1 MPPSSRFVVGSMRGA
16 DGGPVGNAD
25 TAVRIRSAYERVL
38 KTGETVFAVGDQ
50 DGHLYVIQ
58 TGAVEI
64 VREGPHGNQVVARLG
79 PGDFFGE
86 IALVRAEP
94 RKVLAVAAA
103 PTRVLEL
110 DRETLEGMC
119 LAQPEIAIR
128 MIRLLVSRVI
138 EAERKLAVLGG
149 DDMLRPLVRAL
160 TRGAEPVGGEEPGF
174 RVETS
179 LRRLSEETG
188 LSLAETHRAL
198 HQLFDRKVL
207 HMVDDGLRVPDLDA
221 LSGCV
226 EVG

>member
-1 MPPSSRFVVGSMRGA
+1 MAPSSRVVVGSMGGA

-38 KTGETVFAVGDQ
+38 RAGETVFAVGDQ

-119 LAQPEIAIR
+119 MAQPEIAMR
-128 MIRLLVSRVI
+128 MIRVLASRLI
-138 EAERKLAVLGG
+138 EAERRLAALGV
-149 DDMLRPLVRAL
+149 DDLLQPVVRTLVRQAV
-160 TRGAEPVGGEEPGF
+160 TEDGEAHI
-174 RVETS
+174 TTT
-179 LRRLSEETG
+179 LREIAASAGISMLE
-188 LSLAETHRAL
+188 AHRAL
-198 HQLFDRKVL
+198 HRLFDSKVL
-207 HMVDDGLRVPDLDA
+207 RLVDDRLIARDVDA
-221 LSGCV
+221 LSACL
-226 EVG
+226 EP